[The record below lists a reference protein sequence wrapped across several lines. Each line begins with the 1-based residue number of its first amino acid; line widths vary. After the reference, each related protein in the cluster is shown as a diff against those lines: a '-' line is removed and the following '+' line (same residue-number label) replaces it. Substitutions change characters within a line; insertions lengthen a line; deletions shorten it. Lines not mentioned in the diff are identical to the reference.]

1 MTVRRVLISI
11 LTGWLLIVAVV
22 AVHDAAV
29 PREREWS
36 TGALIALIGE
46 YRQHVSPRLKG
57 RVQCRFVPTCSAYGL
72 ASVQKHGALRGAARA
87 AGRILRCG
95 PWTPLGTIDPP

>member
-1 MTVRRVLISI
+1 MTVRSALIAVLV
-11 LTGWLLIVAVV
+11 GWLSLLTVV

-36 TGALIALIGE
+36 TAMLLGLIGE
-46 YRQHVSPRLKG
+46 YREHISPRLKG

-72 ASVQKHGALRGAARA
+72 ESVRKHGAARGAVRA

-95 PWTPLGTIDPP
+95 AWTPLGTVDPP

>member
-1 MTVRRVLISI
+1 MTVRSALVAL
-11 LTGWLLIVAVV
+11 LVGWLSLLAVV

-29 PREREWS
+29 PRDREWS
-36 TGALIALIGE
+36 TAAMLGLIGE
-46 YRQHVSPRLKG
+46 YREHVSPRLKG

-72 ASVQKHGALRGAARA
+72 ESVRKHGALRGSGRA
-87 AGRILRCG
+87 ASRILRCG

>member
-1 MTVRRVLISI
+1 MTARRALI
-11 LTGWLLIVAVV
+11 LLVAGWLVVLATVV
-22 AVHDAAV
+22 AHDASV

-36 TGALIALIGE
+36 TGALVAAIGE
-46 YRQHVSPRLKG
+46 YREHISPRLKG

-72 ASVQKHGALRGAARA
+72 ASVQKHGALRGGARA
-87 AGRILRCG
+87 VGRVFRCG

>member
-1 MTVRRVLISI
+1 MTVRSALIA
-11 LTGWLLIVAVV
+11 LLAGWLTLLTVV

-36 TGALIALIGE
+36 TNILLAGIGE
-46 YRQHVSPRLKG
+46 YREHISPRLKG
-57 RVQCRFVPTCSAYGL
+57 RVQCRFIPTCSAYGME
-72 ASVQKHGALRGAARA
+72 SVRKHGALRGAARA
-87 AGRILRCG
+87 ASRILRCG